1 MQEAGPS
8 RPTTSTRPRGPAT
21 ARGLRHHAYAPTT
34 TGHGPATARGL
45 RAVHLDCVHALRVPD
60 LSASVLAGNKY
71 RSREQ

>member
-1 MQEAGPS
+1 MPYCVHA
-8 RPTTSTRPRGPAT
+8 PRGPGHCPQAS
-21 ARGLRHHAYAPTT
+21 APRIRADRPR
-34 TGHGPATARGL
+34 GPATARGL